1 MNLNGKL
8 YHFILELANKASK
21 IPGVKALLKPIYYPF
36 KNYVEESHRQKL
48 MQNGLKVLQ
57 RFDKCMSDNGIEY
70 TLAYGTLLG
79 AVREIGFIKHD
90 LDTDV
95 FVWGDQYSPSLN
107 AILKDA
113 GFDLVHYFIVEDGAI
128 GREETYMC
136 EGVAIDIFYVFDDGG
151 KYPYCCDF
159 TTIDGIPTFSQC
171 MHTHGRVLA
180 RKTELP
186 ITKQRVKIPFETIE
200 LYIPAT
206 AQKILEFLYGENYMI
221 PDPNYD
227 SNTPNEHIRIW
238 NEKAAYYRE
247 M

>member
-180 RKTELP
+180 RKQEMP
-186 ITKQRVKIPFETIE
+186 ITKQRVKVPFESIE
-200 LYIPAT
+200 LYIPKNAHDVL
-206 AQKILEFLYGENYMI
+206 KCLYGADYMI
-221 PDPNYD
+221 PNPEWTTD
-227 SNTPNEHIRIW
+227 SYTEYVRVW
-238 NEKAAYYRE
+238 TEKNAYYYE
-247 M
+247 